1 MNMDRDKLIKSLVT
15 ITAVMV
21 FVAIASFIRRQSE
34 YTLADYAADHPE
46 VAYATTEGSE
56 SKTEASEGGK
66 EGSKD
71 GTEVS
76 GDRTDVSE
84 GGNDTSKDGSDASE
98 GGSGTSKDGSDAS
111 ENKSD
116 TLPEGAASQ
125 GEGMGSEA
133 ESGENILDYYESPE
147 DAFYYEP
154 LSEELIASISG
165 VSYPADPS
173 EAQISTEELR
183 YLHILHYDFDG
194 QITEGELICNDYIA
208 EDLREIFY
216 ELYQAQYQIEKVR
229 LIDAYGGDDHLSM
242 ADNNTSCF
250 NYRVVDDTTTLSKH
264 ALGLAIDVN
273 PFYNPYVRKDS
284 SGGWYVSPEGAE
296 SYRDRSADFPHKID
310 ENDLCYQLFKEHG
323 FFWGG
328 DWKNTKDYQH
338 FQKVP
343 E

>member
-21 FVAIASFIRRQSE
+21 FVAIASFVRRQSE

-46 VAYATTEGSE
+46 VAYATTE
-56 SKTEASEGGK
+56 A
-66 EGSKD
+66 
-71 GTEVS
+71 S
-76 GDRTDVSE
+76 GDEDQTSE
-84 GGNDTSKDGSDASE
+84 DPGDASGGNDQTSEDPGDAL
-98 GGSGTSKDGSDAS
+98 TSASKTDADS
-111 ENKSD
+111 SKEETPS
-116 TLPEGAASQ
+116 AASSD
-125 GEGMGSEA
+125 EGMGREA

-154 LSEELIASISG
+154 LSEELIASITG

-343 E
+343 D

>member
-1 MNMDRDKLIKSLVT
+1 MNMDREKLIKSLVT

-21 FVAIASFIRRQSE
+21 FVAIASFVRRQSE

-46 VAYATTEGSE
+46 VAYATTE
-56 SKTEASEGGK
+56 A
-66 EGSKD
+66 
-71 GTEVS
+71 S
-76 GDRTDVSE
+76 GDEDQTSE
-84 GGNDTSKDGSDASE
+84 DPGDPSGGNDQTSEDPGDALTSASE
-98 GGSGTSKDGSDAS
+98 TDADSSKEETPS
-111 ENKSD
+111 
-116 TLPEGAASQ
+116 AASSD
-125 GEGMGSEA
+125 EGMGSEA

-154 LSEELIASISG
+154 LSEELIASITG

-343 E
+343 D

>member
-46 VAYATTEGSE
+46 VAYATTETSGDEDQTPEDPGDALTS
-56 SKTEASEGGK
+56 ASETDADSSK
-66 EGSKD
+66 EETPS
-71 GTEVS
+71 
-76 GDRTDVSE
+76 
-84 GGNDTSKDGSDASE
+84 
-98 GGSGTSKDGSDAS
+98 
-111 ENKSD
+111 
-116 TLPEGAASQ
+116 AASSD
-125 GEGMGSEA
+125 EGMGSEA
-133 ESGENILDYYESPE
+133 ASGENILDYYESPE

-154 LSEELIASISG
+154 LSEELIASITG
-165 VSYPADPS
+165 VSYPADSS

-208 EDLREIFY
+208 EDLRETFY

-343 E
+343 D

>member
-1 MNMDRDKLIKSLVT
+1 MDRDKLIKSLVT

-46 VAYATTEGSE
+46 VAYATTE
-56 SKTEASEGGK
+56 A
-66 EGSKD
+66 
-71 GTEVS
+71 S
-76 GDRTDVSE
+76 GDEDQTSGDPGDAS
-84 GGNDTSKDGSDASE
+84 GGNDQTSEDPGDPSGGNDQTSEDPGDALTSASE
-98 GGSGTSKDGSDAS
+98 TDADSSKEETPGATSSD
-111 ENKSD
+111 
-116 TLPEGAASQ
+116 
-125 GEGMGSEA
+125 EGMGSA
-133 ESGENILDYYESPE
+133 SESGDNILDYYESPE

-154 LSEELIASISG
+154 LSEELIASITG

-173 EAQISTEELR
+173 EAQISTDELR

-284 SGGWYVSPEGAE
+284 NGGWYVSPEGAE